1 MSPRL
6 RLIFSLLAGLAIAAL
21 SAPQP
26 AIALQDGEEIQT
38 HVTQVDASEFPWVT
52 AYISVTDSQG
62 EPVPIDASRLEIV
75 ENGQTIEPER
85 IEGLGQVEALNAML
99 VFDVSG
105 SMNEAGKLEGAKQAA
120 RAFIEMMRPVDRVG
134 VIAFDVEVHRVAPL
148 TSDQTVLLQAIDEL
162 GGVRDTALYDALLAA
177 VQDLEFIPGRRAI
190 IVLSDGMDNSSSH
203 TLDEVVEQIGPA
215 GLSIHTVGLG
225 DPGQPA
231 GSMARLDVQS
241 LEALAE
247 RTGGQYAFASS
258 TEELLALYQG
268 IAQRLQSEYAVRY
281 QSPSALRDGVVRALS
296 VQLREAPASQGQAQ
310 YNPGGLVPE
319 VEETAPWPIFL
330 AILVALIALLF
341 APWAVQ
347 RGVSLLPRRGSA
359 ATARGGRI
367 RLHEETPRE
376 PRIRL
381 H

>member
-52 AYISVTDSQG
+52 AYISVTDSHG

-85 IEGLGQVEALNAML
+85 IEGFGQVEALNAML